1 MSLAP
6 LTADL
11 LHGIPHGFFTRK
23 GGVSTGIYASL
34 NCGPGSGDAPDAV
47 AENRARVAAHLGVAA
62 GALRTLHQVHGDR
75 VVIADSTPPAERP
88 QADAMI
94 TATPGIAV
102 AALAADC
109 APVLFADREAGLV
122 AAAHAGWRGALDGV
136 LEAAVARLI
145 DMGAA
150 PERLVAVVGPCI
162 SQRAYE
168 VGQDFME
175 RFCDEDP
182 AHARFFAG
190 GPAGRPHFDLPGFCL
205 SRLRAVGVARAEWT
219 GHCTYADEGRF
230 FSFRRATH
238 RGERDYGRLIAA
250 IRMPQSGE

>member
-1 MSLAP
+1 MTLAP

-11 LHGIPHGFFTRK
+11 LHGIPHGFFTRV
-23 GGVSTGIYASL
+23 GGVSTGLYTSL
-34 NCGPGSGDAPDAV
+34 NCGPGSGDAPEAV
-47 AENRARVAAHLGVAA
+47 AENRARVAAHLGVEPE
-62 GALRTLHQVHGDR
+62 ALRTMHQVHGDR
-75 VVIADSTPPAERP
+75 VLIAEAAPPAERP

-109 APVLFADREAGLV
+109 APVLFADRDAGLV
-122 AAAHAGWRGALDGV
+122 AAAHAGWRGALEGV
-136 LEAAVARLI
+136 LEAAVVRLVALGARH
-145 DMGAA
+145 
-150 PERLVAVVGPCI
+150 ERMVAVVGPCI

-168 VGQDFME
+168 VGEDFME

-190 GPAGRPHFDLPGFCL
+190 GPGSRPHFDLPGFCL
-205 SRLRAVGVARAEWT
+205 ARLRAAGVGRAEWI
-219 GHCTYADEGRF
+219 GHCTYADDARF

-250 IRMPQSGE
+250 IRLPA